1 MKYKSNL
8 KKHLRTAK
16 IKKKR
21 FLYELSYEKGID
33 LKKLKTDKIL
43 NYINDNYINDKG
55 FKKEGLI
62 NDLICLKT
70 YRDYIELELKTEDFF
85 ISYSSLY
92 IATFMFMFSRILE
105 EPRPYNLTVVKSG
118 RYIVG
123 KIIQTDK
130 MTFSDCVI
138 GALLIALLASFL
150 VVFFRR
156 AIKAYKSKKLTSL
169 NNAIYILEA
178 IEEDMVKVNGT
189 TYEVN
194 VDNLVGEKSEP
205 RKYFVNVSEILE
217 EKINEG
223 TIESKNKSIEI
234 KINL

>member
-1 MKYKSNL
+1 MEYKSDL
-8 KKHLRTAK
+8 KKHLKTGK

-21 FLYELSYEKGID
+21 FLYELSDDKGTD
-33 LKKLKTDKIL
+33 LKKLKTDEIL
-43 NYINDNYINDKG
+43 QYVNDKYINDKD
-55 FKKEGLI
+55 FKEEDLI

-70 YRDYIELELKTEDFF
+70 YRDYVELGLRTEDFF

-105 EPRPYNLTVVKSG
+105 EPKPYNLTVVKSG

-138 GALLIALLASFL
+138 GAVLIVLLASFL
-150 VVFFRR
+150 FVFFKR
-156 AIKAYKSKKLTSL
+156 AIVAYRTKKLTSL

-178 IEEDMVKVNGT
+178 IKEDMLEVTGTRYKV
-189 TYEVN
+189 V
-194 VDNLVGEKSEP
+194 VDNLIGEKSEP
-205 RKYFVNVSEILE
+205 RKYLVNISEILDD
-217 EKINEG
+217 K
-223 TIESKNKSIEI
+223 SK
-234 KINL
+234 